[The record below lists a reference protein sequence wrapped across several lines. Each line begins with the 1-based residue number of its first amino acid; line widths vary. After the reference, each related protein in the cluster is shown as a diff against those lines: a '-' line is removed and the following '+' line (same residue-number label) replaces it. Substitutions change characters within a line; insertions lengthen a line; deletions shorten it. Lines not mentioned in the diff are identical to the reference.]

1 MKRVIQRL
9 IHWGTT
15 YEPLITVT
23 VSKNAILHNLGQ
35 FQSLI
40 GEKKIAPVLKSNAY
54 GHSLEQMAEL
64 LDPLHFPFFA
74 VDSYYEALTLRR
86 DGIKTPI
93 LIIGYTYPD
102 TVVSNSLA
110 SISFAVTSHD
120 LLTELID
127 KVSFEKRSP
136 LKIHL
141 KIDTGMRRL
150 GIMLEEVPG
159 IINILKNNR
168 QIILEGIYTHL
179 SDADG
184 EKKDFTHE
192 QIEVWN
198 KITEQFR
205 KEFSETLKYFH
216 ASASAGHIFSEKID
230 SNVFRL
236 GIGLYG
242 LTTSKEISEKISLR
256 PALELVS
263 VISGIEKIKKG
274 DKVGY
279 NGTYTA
285 PNDMTIAT
293 IPVGYNEGLDRRLS
307 NEGFV
312 KISAGAGAS
321 HHFCPIIGRVSMNI
335 TTIDVTEVP
344 HLKSKD
350 KVVIFSSHKTDKNS
364 IEETA
369 RICGTI
375 PYDILV
381 HIPQHLRRTLI

>member
-110 SISFAVTSHD
+110 NISFAVTSND

-127 KVSFEKRSP
+127 KIPFEKKNP

-150 GIMLEEVPG
+150 GIMPEEVPG

-168 QIILEGIYTHL
+168 QIVLEGIYTHL

-198 KITEQFR
+198 KITEQFK
-205 KEFSETLKYFH
+205 KEFSGTLKYLH

-263 VISGIEKIKKG
+263 VISGIKKIKKG

-307 NEGFV
+307 NVGFV
-312 KISAGAGAS
+312 KITAETGAS